1 MRGIKLHEVQ
11 TLNSTIQSLAAK
23 GYTKT
28 YIEKALRL
36 PFGTL
41 NKWLSFQDIDPA
53 GLVLFRILNVFPWMI
68 DVADNN
74 YEVMR

>member
-1 MRGIKLHEVQ
+1 MKAIKLHEIQV
-11 TLNSTIQSLAAK
+11 LNSTIQSLITK

-28 YIEKALRL
+28 YIEKALQL

-53 GLVLFRILNVFPWMI
+53 GLVLFKILNVFPWMI
-68 DVADNN
+68 DIADNDHK
-74 YEVMR
+74 VK